1 MRSWSLT
8 TSQAIPR
15 LKKEGVLATGRGAD
29 AATTTALGAMLA
41 VTAVLAGGTVLL
53 TRAAT
58 TFGSMRRGAGERRS
72 SKEGEGE

>member
-1 MRSWSLT
+1 MKR
-8 TSQAIPR
+8 
-15 LKKEGVLATGRGAD
+15 GLAAGGRAD
-29 AATTTALGAMLA
+29 TAATAALGAMLA
-41 VTAVLAGGTVLL
+41 VTAVLTSGTVLL

>member
-8 TSQAIPR
+8 TSQAIQR
-15 LKKEGVLATGRGAD
+15 LMKGGLAAGGRAD
-29 AATTTALGAMLA
+29 TAATAALGTMLTVA
-41 VTAVLAGGTVLL
+41 AILAGGAILL

-58 TFGSMRRGAGERRS
+58 AFGSMRRGAGERRS

>member
-8 TSQAIPR
+8 TSQAIPK
-15 LKKEGVLATGRGAD
+15 LMKGGLAAGGGAD
-29 AATTTALGAMLA
+29 TATTTALGAMLA
-41 VTAVLAGGTVLL
+41 VTAVLTSGTVLL

-58 TFGSMRRGAGERRS
+58 AFGSMRRGAGERRS